1 MEINF
6 ISSKPDSDE
15 TRTMRIKSNT
25 VEIMMGSETDNVI
38 EDLFRSLLQRY
49 QEGLEESMRGSE
61 FIFDSVDALYYD
73 LNKNKLKQRWII
85 DRLS

>member
-1 MEINF
+1 MEISF